1 MIPMHKFL
9 IGLLLIAFIFFF
21 WFLIAGLAFL
31 VLKIFFGVVFRILR
45 PVLILTLISS
55 GPLLLNLR
63 R

>member
-1 MIPMHKFL
+1 MIPMHKFF